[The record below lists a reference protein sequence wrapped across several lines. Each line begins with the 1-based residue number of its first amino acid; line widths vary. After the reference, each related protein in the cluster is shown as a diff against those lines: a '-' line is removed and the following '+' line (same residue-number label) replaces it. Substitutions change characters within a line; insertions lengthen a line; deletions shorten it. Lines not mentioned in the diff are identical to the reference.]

1 LIAFLVALEEEAR
14 ELKRSMVITRTSAFQ
29 FCRIFEGKLAG
40 KDVLL
45 VLTGMGKTQAKA
57 ATEWILDKY
66 PIVAVISSG
75 FGGAL
80 NNKTAVGDIVIYSTL
95 TCDDG
100 HGSTNEKVLCPCSK
114 LIEAATKS
122 GAECEFG
129 VLQGKGISTMQPC
142 FSPESKARL
151 GRESAADVV
160 DMESYWIG
168 QIAAE
173 RNLPFIV
180 ARSIFDSVKDDLS
193 LLGQV
198 TDGGKVKPFKVLG
211 YLIRH
216 PETTKW
222 LILFSANSRN
232 AGRNLAIFMGKLI
245 KEI

>member
-1 LIAFLVALEEEAR
+1 MIAFLVALEEEAR
-14 ELKRSMVITRTSAFQ
+14 ELKRRMVITRTSAFQ
-29 FCRIFEGKLAG
+29 SCRIFEGNLAG
-40 KDVLL
+40 KEVLL

-57 ATEWILDKY
+57 ATEWLLDKY
-66 PIVAVISSG
+66 PIVAVVSSG
-75 FGGAL
+75 FVGAL
-80 NNKTAVGDIVIYSTL
+80 NNKTAAGDIVIYSTL

-100 HGSTNEKVLCPCSK
+100 HGSTNGKIIYPCSM

-129 VLQGKGISTMQPC
+129 VLPGKGISIMQPC
-142 FSPESKARL
+142 VSPESKARL

-173 RNLPFIV
+173 RKVPFIV
-180 ARSIFDSVKDDLS
+180 ARSIFDSVRDDLS
-193 LLGQV
+193 LLGYV
-198 TDGGKVKPFKVLG
+198 TDGGKVKPFKVVG

-216 PETTKW
+216 PGTIKR
-222 LILFSANSRN
+222 LIVFAANSRN

-245 KEI
+245 KQI